1 MLETS
6 STDVVPRNLSKV
18 RFLRAPSPRKSS
30 LLDPHGGCRED
41 LLMSLETLIPY
52 IVEHNA
58 LIIQILVVTILLM
71 VVFVAYRNFASAKSG
86 AVAGTGADLSQL
98 EGTLKKLLEKA
109 NAVPVASAVAAGE
122 NSALLGEIEKLKKS
136 LEEKQGQIE
145 KLKGAQAEAAS
156 AAAAGGEA
164 AAAAVAAAATAQM
177 SSADQSALDAQIK
190 ELQAKLS
197 EYEIISEDIAD
208 LSFYKEE
215 NSKLQK
221 ELEVFK
227 KGGAA
232 PAAAAPAPAATATPA
247 APAPPTAPAA
257 APEAAKPA
265 PAMAG
270 SAKAT
275 NAAKGPEGKAAP
287 TSAAPT
293 PAPATPSAAPAA
305 PATPA
310 AVAPAAT
317 PASAPAAASAEAQAA
332 DDDLMKEFE
341 MAVEAQ
347 KHKGPAPV
355 AAPGAAAPAAAPAP
369 AATPGAPKDQA
380 KDDSPL
386 GSGLDVDKVAAE
398 VSQFADNV
406 GDVNV
411 LEGELNPD
419 KLLEEAASMDSIKPE
434 DAKLMNEFEDFVKKG
449 GVG

>member
-1 MLETS
+1 
-6 STDVVPRNLSKV
+6 
-18 RFLRAPSPRKSS
+18 
-30 LLDPHGGCRED
+30 
-41 LLMSLETLIPY
+41 MSLETLIPY

-71 VVFVAYRNFASAKSG
+71 VVFVAYRNFANAKSG
-86 AVAGTGADLSQL
+86 AVAGAGADLSQL

-145 KLKGAQAEAAS
+145 KLKVAQAEAAS

-164 AAAAVAAAATAQM
+164 AAVAAAAASAQM

-221 ELEVFK
+221 ELEAFK

-232 PAAAAPAPAATATPA
+232 PTAAAPAPAAAPAAAATPA
-247 APAPPTAPAA
+247 APAA

-287 TSAAPT
+287 V
-293 PAPATPSAAPAA
+293 

-310 AVAPAAT
+310 SAPVAPAPAPAASATPAAAPPAAT
-317 PASAPAAASAEAQAA
+317 PDSAPAAASAEAQAA

-347 KHKGPAPV
+347 KHKGPAPA
-355 AAPGAAAPAAAPAP
+355 AAPGAAAPATAPAP
-369 AATPGAPKDQA
+369 AAEPGAPKDQA

-419 KLLEEAASMDSIKPE
+419 KLLEEAANMDTIKPE